1 MERQIELNNMLYM
14 FMRSA
19 CKMYS
24 EMIGLRRSLDNDVMS
39 EAPQDFKEMIQDNYN
54 EAKTLCE
61 FYINALSK
69 RLEVNKDDIREVIEN
84 RYTLPPSAFCV
95 AA

>member
-1 MERQIELNNMLYM
+1 MERQIELNITLHM

-19 CKMYS
+19 CEMYS
-24 EMIGLRRSLDNDVMS
+24 EMIGLRRNLDSDFMS
-39 EAPQDFKEMIQDNYN
+39 EFPQDLKETMQDNYN

-61 FYINALSK
+61 FYIDTLSK
-69 RLEVNKDDIREVIEN
+69 RLEVNKDAIREVIEN